1 MLELS
6 ALLRCDDC
14 VCASS
19 HSSVCFCSRMLVW
32 ARFHAPFE
40 KYRNSF
46 RVRSFSFYDVWI
58 SLDVEFFSLNET
70 QMEITNDLIESA
82 HRMPE
87 CIRSVPYISLWFVGL
102 CTVKRW
108 GHMIKIWKIIF
119 PLADWSYVICESIA
133 MGCLWFTGGLLYRFE
148 NRQFIVS
155 NDDGLTRPH
164 GPFNHIRLFKLLN
177 FINYEAF
184 CAPSLASL
192 RHPWSFGMFN
202 LDANDP
208 QK

>member
-108 GHMIKIWKIIF
+108 GHMIKIGKSFSRWPIGVMLFVNRSQWDAFDSLVVFCIDSK
-119 PLADWSYVICESIA
+119 
-133 MGCLWFTGGLLYRFE
+133 

-192 RHPWSFGMFN
+192 RHPWNFGMFN
-202 LDANDP
+202 LSANDP
-208 QK
+208 KK